1 MLFSGTAAAVA
12 LAVLAAGWFTG
23 LRAVAHG
30 AMITVAVL
38 ALLPLIIIGGG
49 LLLILLLT
57 LVMALFGGEDADG
70 GMAADGVVEAGGW
83 LLPRYY
89 RFLAR
94 QRHPVFWGVP
104 TGTLLG
110 GLLLWAVLALAVI
123 PHEARTVSIL
133 LLARQ
138 GAEAAY
144 KQHKRFPSPDKQG
157 RLPCVAVD
165 LQEHQACDDGVV
177 TDGFDRPLRYAV
189 KGRWRL
195 SSFRM
200 TSFGFDG
207 EPGRDDL
214 CAEGASRLAR
224 AARAASDLLATIVGE
239 DPERLSVGLKLQ
251 GVKALRCEQ

>member
-133 LLARQ
+133 LQAKQ

-144 KQHKRFPSPDKQG
+144 KQHKRFPRPNAQG
-157 RLPCVAVD
+157 QLPCATVD
-165 LQEHQACDDGVV
+165 LQDHEACDGGVV
-177 TDGFDRPLRYAV
+177 TDGFGRPLGYAV
-189 KGRWRL
+189 QGRWRL
-195 SSFRM
+195 SSFRL
-200 TSFGFDG
+200 TSLGFDG

-224 AARAASDLLATIVGE
+224 AARAASDLLTALLGE
-239 DPERLSVGLKLQ
+239 DPKRLSLEHRLQ
-251 GVKALRCEQ
+251 GVKALRCDK